1 MRPSDGSGG
10 HVDELRGKSR
20 VSTNGVTLGISLSC
34 GREKKKQR
42 EERKEVARD
51 KRSKGNTS
59 VRGIG
64 REAGGGMNVGEKLI
78 SRRSCRCRR
87 TRY

>member
-1 MRPSDGSGG
+1 MTEAEDTLTRCAGNRACQRMASLLVF
-10 HVDELRGKSR
+10 HCR
-20 VSTNGVTLGISLSC
+20 VAVK
-34 GREKKKQR
+34 KKKQR

-64 REAGGGMNVGEKLI
+64 RVAGGRDERWGKTNFPAKL
-78 SRRSCRCRR
+78 
-87 TRY
+87 

>member
-1 MRPSDGSGG
+1 MTKA
-10 HVDELRGKSR
+10 E
-20 VSTNGVTLGISLSC
+20 VTLTSCAGNRACQRMASLLVFHC
-34 GREKKKQR
+34 RVAVKKKQR

-64 REAGGGMNVGEKLI
+64 GEARGGMNVGEKLI